1 VSFLESTV
9 DKVLSYVNQIMDR
22 ADSFNYFVFLS
33 TFVIFLDGVLLYA
46 HGISIFELNFSY
58 IKSSITIGSFL
69 VFLCVYSLFMAVVV
83 TGLKFVIS
91 QIVLSL
97 PTIEFFQ
104 HSDNGNFRQTF
115 TKDYVTTSQ
124 MRTYAIKNDNSVALG
139 VVAEKRQETRNL
151 LNLEK
156 NCFAF
161 LLASLLSLAVGFED
175 SPSLVVS
182 MFTFTEGG
190 NLLSF
195 ESLKAILVS
204 VVYISMVYL
213 GVIRGC
219 CFQITPSLY
228 SDRIYFP
235 DNDIKN

>member
-1 VSFLESTV
+1 M

-33 TFVIFLDGVLLYA
+33 TFVIFLDGILLYA
-46 HGISIFELNFSY
+46 YGISIFELNFSY
-58 IKSSITIGSFL
+58 IKSNITIGSFL
-69 VFLCVYSLFMAVVV
+69 VFLCVYSLFMAVIV

-97 PTIEFFQ
+97 PTIEFLQ
-104 HSDNGNFRQTF
+104 HPDNRNFRQMAG
-115 TKDYVTTSQ
+115 KDYVTISQ

-139 VVAEKRQETRNL
+139 VVAEKHQETRNL
-151 LNLEK
+151 YNLEK

-161 LLASLLSLAVGFED
+161 LLASLLSLVVGFD
-175 SPSLVVS
+175 GNPSLVVS
-182 MFTFTEGG
+182 LFNFTEDG
-190 NLLSF
+190 NVFSF
-195 ESLKAILVS
+195 ENLKTILVS
-204 VVYISMVYL
+204 VVYITMVYI

-219 CFQITPSLY
+219 SFQITPSLY
-228 SDRIYFP
+228 RDRIYFP

>member
-1 VSFLESTV
+1 M

-115 TKDYVTTSQ
+115 TKDYITASK

-182 MFTFTEGG
+182 MFTFTEDG

-204 VVYISMVYL
+204 VVYITMVYL

-228 SDRIYFP
+228 RDRIYFP